1 MQIQDATAARS
12 TTPAKCSTSMPRLNT
27 YRRALI
33 VLAAATLAD
42 FTVRFVV
49 NFDTS
54 RVVSLEAV
62 LFLVASA
69 VLLWAARRDKADSLN
84 AQRLDLWL
92 ALAFGLAALRAALW
106 ASGIPVYVANLVIL
120 VLGIVLG
127 AGFVLWSRRAAR
139 ESAGTDN
146 KH

>member
-1 MQIQDATAARS
+1 MS
-12 TTPAKCSTSMPRLNT
+12 KFKT

-33 VLAAATLAD
+33 VLVAATLAD
-42 FTVRFVV
+42 LTVRFAV

-69 VLLWAARRDKADSLN
+69 ALLWAARRDKAVSLS
-84 AQRLDLWL
+84 ARRVDLWL

-106 ASGIPVYVANLVIL
+106 ASGVPVYVANLVIL

-139 ESAGTDN
+139 ESAGHHN
-146 KH
+146 ER